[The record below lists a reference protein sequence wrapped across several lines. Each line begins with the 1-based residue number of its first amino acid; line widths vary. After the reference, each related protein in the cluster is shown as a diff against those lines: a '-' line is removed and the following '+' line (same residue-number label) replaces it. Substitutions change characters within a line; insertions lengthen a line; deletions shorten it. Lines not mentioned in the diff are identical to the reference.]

1 MKTIVIYYSQT
12 GFTEKY
18 AKWIAEETGAD
29 CLALT
34 AAKREDLSAY
44 DTIIFGSFAC
54 AGTIRKL
61 DWFKKNLEGW
71 ADKKLIL
78 FCTGA
83 NPADSPGIRSFFEQN
98 LREPAFQK
106 VSGFYCPGGLNY
118 EKMPAFSK
126 MMMKMFVK
134 MLRSKKDKT
143 DADEEMIR
151 VISVS
156 YDISDKK
163 YIEPILQYLKK

>member
-1 MKTIVIYYSQT
+1 MKTIIIYYSQT

-18 AKWIAEETGAD
+18 AKWIAEETGAR
-29 CLALT
+29 CLSLS
-34 AAKREDLSAY
+34 AAKKENLSAY

-61 DWFKKNLEGW
+61 DWFKKNLEKW
-71 ADKKLIL
+71 ADKKLLL

-83 NPADSPGIRSFFEQN
+83 NPADSPQIESFFKQN
-98 LREPAFQK
+98 LMEPVFQK
-106 VSGFYCPGGLNY
+106 VSAFYCPSGLNY

-126 MMMKMFVK
+126 MMMKMYVK

-143 DADEEMIR
+143 DAEEEMIR
-151 VISVS
+151 VVSGS
-156 YDISDKK
+156 YDISDRK
-163 YIEPILQYLKK
+163 YIEPILGCLR

>member
-1 MKTIVIYYSQT
+1 MKTIIIYYSQT

-18 AKWIAEETGAD
+18 AKWIAEETGAR
-29 CLALT
+29 CLSLS
-34 AAKREDLSAY
+34 AAKKETLSAY

-61 DWFKKNLEGW
+61 DWFKKNLEKW

-83 NPADSPGIRSFFEQN
+83 NPADSPEIGLFFKRN
-98 LREPAFQK
+98 LMEPVFQK
-106 VSGFYCPGGLNY
+106 VNAFYCPSGLNY

-126 MMMKMFVK
+126 MMMKMYVK

-143 DADEEMIR
+143 DAEEEMIR
-151 VISVS
+151 VVSGS
-156 YDISDKK
+156 YDISDRK
-163 YIEPILQYLKK
+163 YIEPILECLR

>member
-29 CLALT
+29 CLALA
-34 AAKREDLSAY
+34 AAKRENLSAY

-61 DWFKKNLEGW
+61 GWFKKNLERW

-83 NPADSPGIRSFFEQN
+83 NPADSPEIRSFFEQN

-106 VSGFYCPGGLNY
+106 VSAFYCPGGLNY
-118 EKMPAFSK
+118 VKMPAFSK
-126 MMMKMFVK
+126 MMMKMFIK

-151 VISVS
+151 VISGS
-156 YDISDKK
+156 YDISDRK
-163 YIEPILQYLKK
+163 YIEPILECLR

>member
-1 MKTIVIYYSQT
+1 MKTIIIYYSQT

-18 AKWIAEETGAD
+18 AKWIAEETGAR
-29 CLALT
+29 CLSLST
-34 AAKREDLSAY
+34 AKRENLSAY

-61 DWFKKNLEGW
+61 GWFKKNLEKW

-83 NPADSPGIRSFFEQN
+83 NPADSPEIEPFFRQN
-98 LREPAFQK
+98 LREPVFRK
-106 VSGFYCPGGLNY
+106 VSAFYCPGGLNY
-118 EKMPAFSK
+118 EKMPAPSK
-126 MMMKMFVK
+126 AMMKMYVK
-134 MLRSKKDKT
+134 MLRSQKDKT

-151 VISVS
+151 IVSGS
-156 YDISDKK
+156 YDISDRK
-163 YIEPILQYLKK
+163 YIEPILKCLQ